1 MKNSRRAA
9 LLTVSSLILALSPA
23 SCLARS
29 GLKLT
34 PVDIGKVEVA
44 GEIGRRIDVT
54 IANNALV
61 LNADRDFLLP
71 FREKNRQGGYIGLG
85 KFIDSLVRFAAYS
98 HDEKVLALKKH
109 VVRETLAT
117 QEQDGYLGTFVLP
130 RRMWH
135 LWDIHEMGY
144 LVLGLTAD
152 YTYFREQPS
161 LDAARRLA
169 DYILERWSSDP
180 GRTTEGWISV
190 YVATTGLEEAM
201 LSLYEQTDDK
211 RYLDFCVRHRKLA
224 DWKTPLIEGRWG
236 NLEGHAYYHLCH
248 CLAQLRLHM
257 LGGGDGLMTQSRR
270 TLDFLLGADGLLAPG
285 LCGYQECWHSNQQG
299 FYKLGETCAT
309 AYLLRWLD
317 ALLQIEG
324 RSLYGDIMERSIYN
338 GLFAAQSPD
347 GRRLRY
353 YAPFEGPREYFSGDT
368 YCCPCNFRRI
378 IAELPGLVYY
388 GCDDGVAVNLYTP
401 SSAVVNLRDGLSLKI
416 AQETDYPNSGTVV
429 VRLDPSEPARF
440 PVSLRI
446 PRWCETARIR
456 INDGATETTARGGS
470 FCKVAR
476 QWRPGDK
483 ITLEMPMSFRVIR
496 GRQSQAGRAAVM
508 RGPVLFC
515 LNPERQENLDA
526 ETLKLLRLDPASVKL
541 GPADDSIRPNGLTCQ
556 GLFWR
561 PGDYNAA
568 GPANLQLT
576 LTEYPD
582 PGCRWTYFLIPNPR
596 TEILTDDE
604 LVDNMQTTE
613 AGL

>member
-1 MKNSRRAA
+1 VKTSRRVA
-9 LLTVSSLILALSPA
+9 LLLIPSLILTLSTTR
-23 SCLARS
+23 CLGRS
-29 GLKLT
+29 GLKFT
-34 PVDIGKVEVA
+34 PVDVGKIEVA

-61 LNADRDFLLP
+61 LNADRDFLMP
-71 FREKNRQGGYIGLG
+71 FRQKDRQGGYIGLG

-117 QEQDGYLGTFVLP
+117 QEQDGYLGTFVP
-130 RRMWH
+130 QRRMWH

-152 YTYFREQPS
+152 YRYFREQPS
-161 LDAARRLA
+161 LEAARRLA
-169 DYILERWSSDP
+169 DYILGRWSSDP
-180 GRTTEGWISV
+180 DRTTEGWVSV
-190 YVATTGLEEAM
+190 YVGTTGLEEAM
-201 LSLYEQTDDK
+201 LSLYEQTDEK
-211 RYLDFCVRHRKLA
+211 RYLDFCVRNRKLA
-224 DWKTPLIEGRWG
+224 DWNTPLIEGRWG

-248 CLAQLRLHM
+248 CLAQLRLRM
-257 LGGGDGLMTQSRR
+257 VRGGDGLMTQSHR
-270 TLDFLLGADGLLAPG
+270 TLDFLLGGDGLLAPG
-285 LCGYQECWHSNQQG
+285 LCGYHECWHSNQQG

-309 AYLLRWLD
+309 AYLIRWLD

-324 RSLYGDIMERSIYN
+324 RSLYGDVMERSIYN

-378 IAELPGLVYY
+378 IAELPGMIYY
-388 GCDDGVAVNLYTP
+388 RCDDGLAVNLYTP
-401 SSAVVNLRDGLSLKI
+401 SSAVMNLRDGLSLKI

-429 VRLDPSEPARF
+429 VRLTPAEPARF
-440 PVSLRI
+440 PVFLRI
-446 PRWCETARIR
+446 PRWCEKARIKV
-456 INDGATETTARGGS
+456 NEGATETTARGGS
-470 FCKVAR
+470 FCTIAR

-483 ITLEMPMSFRVIR
+483 ITLEMPMPFRVIR
-496 GRQSQAGRAAVM
+496 GRQAQAGRVAVM

-515 LNPERQENLDA
+515 LNPERQQNLNA

-541 GPADDSIRPNGLTCQ
+541 GPADDSIRPDGLTCRAS
-556 GLFWR
+556 FWK

-568 GPANLQLT
+568 GPAGLQLT

-582 PGCRWTYFLIPNPR
+582 PGCRWTYFLVPNPR
-596 TEILTDDE
+596 TPILADDE
-604 LVDNMQTTE
+604 LISNMQTTE